1 VPLYTDI
8 FVELWGVGLLRD
20 NKDIV
25 NGVWHCE
32 NKYTQGDILILLNSV
47 F

>member
-1 VPLYTDI
+1 MAFLLQLFSGISNSSRILVPLYTDI

-25 NGVWHCE
+25 NGV
-32 NKYTQGDILILLNSV
+32 
-47 F
+47 